1 MHRVRCL
8 LFGVLMLLALGS
20 FAASSASATS
30 STSVLLLPGDV
41 FPVLFSSLPSDQPN
55 NGIESELQNAAGT
68 LQGTGFLLQ
77 GDITSPTGG
86 LYEVLFLEVFEP
98 PIANR
103 VRCNTAGDGTG
114 EVLVPHAGFH
124 IVHDINSLSG
134 IGILFLVPEFE
145 IKCVMGITVKIR
157 GHALALVE
165 GLTNGVEILQ
175 LILAHLHCV
184 TGRVGEPEDTH
195 YWTSLL
201 SSELTAR
208 LEANFGTGF
217 RKACEE
223 IKGKI
228 HIDFSKMIE
237 IMNP

>member
-55 NGIESELQNAAGT
+55 NGIESELQTAAGT
-68 LQGTGFLLQ
+68 LKGKGFLLQ

-86 LYEVLFLEVFEP
+86 LYEVLFLEVLEP
-98 PIANR
+98 LITTA
-103 VRCNTAGDGTG
+103 RCSTAGDNAG

-134 IGILFLVPEFE
+134 IGILFLVPEFT
-145 IKCVMGITVKIR
+145 ITCGTLTIRIR
-157 GHALALVE
+157 GHVLALVE

-175 LILAHLHCV
+175 LILAHLHC
-184 TGRVGEPEDTH
+184 TATLGEPEDKH

-201 SSELTAR
+201 SSELEA
-208 LEANFGTGF
+208 LLLANFGTGF

>member
-1 MHRVRCL
+1 MHRGRAL
-8 LFGVLMLLALGS
+8 LFGVLMLFALGS
-20 FAASSASATS
+20 FAASTASATS

-68 LQGTGFLLQ
+68 LKGKGFLLQ

-145 IKCVMGITVKIR
+145 MRCTGGISIKIR

-175 LILAHLHCV
+175 LVLAHLHCSA
-184 TGRVGEPEDTH
+184 TLGLPEDIH

-201 SSELTAR
+201 SSELEA
-208 LEANFGTGF
+208 LLLANFGTGF
-217 RKACEE
+217 RRVCEE

>member
-1 MHRVRCL
+1 
-8 LFGVLMLLALGS
+8 MLLALGS

-41 FPVLFSSLPSDQPN
+41 FPVLFSSLPADNPN
-55 NGIESELQNAAGT
+55 NGIETELQTAGGT
-68 LQGTGFLLQ
+68 LTGTGFLLQ

-86 LYEVLFLEVFEP
+86 LYEVLFLLVLEP
-98 PIANR
+98 ISLEK
-103 VRCNTAGDGTG
+103 CKTAGDPAG

-124 IVHDINSLSG
+124 IVHDITSLSG
-134 IGILFLVPEFE
+134 IGILFLVPEFK
-145 IKCVMGITVKIR
+145 ITCGTTVVTVK
-157 GHALALVE
+157 GHVLALVE

-184 TGRVGEPEDTH
+184 TGRVGEPEDKH

-201 SSELTAR
+201 SSEL
-208 LEANFGTGF
+208 EALLLGNFGTGF
-217 RKACEE
+217 RKGCEE
-223 IKGKI
+223 IKPKI